1 MRGRTTAQTS
11 FLCFVNVEDRIPR
24 QHPIRQVKSMI
35 DVVLRGM
42 DASFE
47 KLYAD
52 AGRPSV
58 PPERLLKARVLM
70 ALYSVRSERQFCERL
85 HYDVLFQWFM
95 DMNMEEA
102 GEQGFN
108 PSVFAKNQSRFI
120 EGKVSEEF
128 FVQVVELAR
137 KHGWVSDE
145 HFSVDGSLVDAWAGM
160 KSFRP
165 KDEPEDPGGGN
176 TWSSFKGEKRGN
188 DTHQSRTDPEAKLL
202 RKGRGAAARLCFGM
216 HATMDNR
223 NGLCVVLDVH
233 QAVGRTE
240 TSAAIEQLD
249 KLRGRGFEPV
259 TLGADKGYHNK
270 EFVQGC
276 RERGVA
282 PHCAQIEGRKVAG
295 LDCRTTSKKSYKC
308 SLVVRRR
315 IEQIFGWAKVTGG
328 LRKCAHRGVARV
340 NAACQYVCGAYNLLR
355 MARLSLHS
363 AAPPLVEAG
372 A

>member
-1 MRGRTTAQTS
+1 
-11 FLCFVNVEDRIPR
+11 VEDRIPR
-24 QHPIRQVKSMI
+24 QHPIRQVKNMI
-35 DVVLRGM
+35 DAVLQGM
-42 DASFE
+42 DATFQ
-47 KLYAD
+47 KLYTD

-85 HYDVLFQWFM
+85 RYDVLFQWFM

-102 GEQGFN
+102 DEQSFDA
-108 PSVFAKNQSRFI
+108 SVFAKNQARFI

-128 FVQVVELAR
+128 FAQVVELAR

-145 HFSVDGSLVDAWAGM
+145 HFSVDGSLIDAWAGM

-165 KDEPEDPGGGN
+165 KDEPKDPGGGN
-176 TWSSFKGEKRGN
+176 AWSSFKGEKRGN
-188 DTHQSRTDPEAKLL
+188 DTHESRSDPEAKLL
-202 RKGRGAAARLCFGM
+202 RKGRGAAARLCFGL

-233 QAVGRTE
+233 QAVGKTE
-240 TSAAIEQLD
+240 TTAAIEQLD
-249 KLRGRGFEPV
+249 KLRERGFEPS

-282 PHCAQIEGRKVAG
+282 PHCAQIEGRNVEG
-295 LDCRTTSKKSYKC
+295 LDGRTTSRRSYKS

-315 IEQIFGWAKVTGG
+315 IEQIFGWAKTMGG
-328 LRKCAHRGVARV
+328 LRKSAHRGVARV

-355 MARLSLHS
+355 MARLNLPG
-363 AAPPLVEAG
+363 AAPPLAAAG